1 MTDPSD
7 PQLLTVDIRRSDF
20 WNVIP
25 KKLPYLTGNFE
36 SSGCR
41 ENVVDITHALMDAGF
56 NDTVTIVISFIW
68 EMLEIGAK

>member
-1 MTDPSD
+1 M
-7 PQLLTVDIRRSDF
+7 
-20 WNVIP
+20 P

-36 SSGCR
+36 KSVGR

-56 NDTVTIVISFIW
+56 NDTVTFVISFIW